1 MININMFEVGE
12 DVLIK
17 AKVTDILVEHGEIK
31 YKIKAEHSNNDLD
44 HNFTEHQLI
53 ALTKDEEEPD
63 LVEDCSN
70 EVKSEKDM

>member
-12 DVLIK
+12 DVLIR

-44 HNFTEHQLI
+44 HNFTEHQI
-53 ALTKDEEEPD
+53 IQITKDAD
-63 LVEDCSN
+63 SMEDENN
-70 EVKSEKDM
+70 EVQSEEDVQ